1 MHCIT
6 ESNMLSVKKTSPNK
20 RYRYIPL
27 TNKNVNIF
35 NAYKDN
41 RYKKTAVTLS
51 YRYMSKQSNVHILDE
66 SIFFLSWYIF
76 WIKMLKFVLSPA
88 PA

>member
-35 NAYKDN
+35 NAYKDD
-41 RYKKTAVTLS
+41 RYKKTAITLS
-51 YRYMSKQSNVHILDE
+51 LYSENRYMSKQSNVHILDE
-66 SIFFLSWYIF
+66 SRY
-76 WIKMLKFVLSPA
+76 
-88 PA
+88 

>member
-1 MHCIT
+1 MRCIT

-35 NAYKDN
+35 NAYKDD

-51 YRYMSKQSNVHILDE
+51 LYSEIGTCQNNQTCIYSMSPGTK
-66 SIFFLSWYIF
+66 
-76 WIKMLKFVLSPA
+76 
-88 PA
+88 

>member
-1 MHCIT
+1 MHCNT

-35 NAYKDN
+35 KQTKMKDL
-41 RYKKTAVTLS
+41 KKNQLS
-51 YRYMSKQSNVHILDE
+51 HYLYTVKTGTCQNNQTCIYSMSPGTK
-66 SIFFLSWYIF
+66 
-76 WIKMLKFVLSPA
+76 
-88 PA
+88 

>member
-27 TNKNVNIF
+27 TNKDVNIF
-35 NAYKDN
+35 NAYKDD
-41 RYKKTAVTLS
+41 RYKKKTAVTLS
-51 YRYMSKQSNVHILDE
+51 LYSENRYMSKESNVHILDE
-66 SIFFLSWYIF
+66 SRY
-76 WIKMLKFVLSPA
+76 
-88 PA
+88 

>member
-1 MHCIT
+1 MRCIT

-35 NAYKDN
+35 KHTKMIDL
-41 RYKKTAVTLS
+41 KKTAVTLS
-51 YRYMSKQSNVHILDE
+51 LYSENRYMSKESNVHILDE
-66 SIFFLSWYIF
+66 SRY
-76 WIKMLKFVLSPA
+76 
-88 PA
+88 

>member
-35 NAYKDN
+35 KQTKMKDL
-41 RYKKTAVTLS
+41 KKIS
-51 YRYMSKQSNVHILDE
+51 CHIIFKYSENRYMSKQSNVHILDE
-66 SIFFLSWYIF
+66 FRY
-76 WIKMLKFVLSPA
+76 
-88 PA
+88 